1 MNGHLNNKNNEPR
14 GLLPTT
20 APFSR
25 NNYWLFN
32 FYTMKKRNEEREF
45 YAALGT
51 MILIT
56 VISIALVI
64 HAIFELWK

>member
-1 MNGHLNNKNNEPR
+1 
-14 GLLPTT
+14 
-20 APFSR
+20 
-25 NNYWLFN
+25 
-32 FYTMKKRNEEREF
+32 MKKRNEEREF

-64 HAIFELWK
+64 QAIFELWK